1 MSVTLEEVKQYLRI
15 DGSEDDNFLTS
26 LITAAD
32 EYLFDA
38 GVRSTISFRYK
49 LAVMLLV
56 SEWYENRTIRGVSS
70 DVSYSVN
77 SIILQLREVGI

>member
-26 LITAAD
+26 LIAAAD